1 MTPKFIDQ
9 MRARSGGSPKTERDS
24 DTLWTTPWSWR
35 DEEGT
40 YFGFNGQVWLY
51 RTLPINPIQWED
63 PAVRVT
69 LGQQLGTLLA
79 EIGATSTVPVG
90 GLKQL
95 ANNREIHLL
104 TVTWDTQAE
113 PPAGTP
119 DALADY
125 QRQALQFAAPNKVL
139 VLGVRLRPSTL
150 VNRNPSLVEQAKKV
164 AAKALMEDIPDR
176 AAYGDDRNQM
186 ISMCARFGG
195 RAPNSEELAQIE
207 SWFNAGRG
215 ADTTIIERTT
225 TVEIP
230 AYDTFEISAVM
241 RFGNSIM
248 RSPDSQW
255 VLEAAAHRYGPTVVS
270 VRAELEPAVSTRSR
284 ARRSQRRIDASIKE
298 EAAAGDLERVEYAQT
313 FQLAKELE
321 TFLVEVGEPVMTN
334 CSILLARPVRPAD
347 ETYVEFLRNQYGIE
361 IKPLEHR
368 QIRALDETLPCSS
381 RRVNPFLQDVSIAM
395 IAHAGFAGFSNL
407 GDRSGLYVGLA
418 HPDETPVFL
427 EPSAAARENKAP
439 GMLVAGDPGSGK
451 TFLCQTLALQAVL
464 AGTTTIFINPKGFD
478 SLASFAKIVNGQVVK
493 MSALEDQPGAFDPFR
508 YAPAP
513 VAAEI
518 ATNFILSVLGNDGG
532 FTQAQQLEL
541 GSALKRAAQSGA
553 QCVGDA
559 FDLIDDRTI
568 VTQITQQVEGSSLF
582 ALGVA
587 LKPLPKL
594 GGAGGLTLV
603 EFDRKLD
610 LPDASK
616 SASVYTRPER
626 LALAAIR
633 LVTRA
638 SLEILMSNGGGV
650 LVVDEAWT
658 FLGHSEGL
666 AAMQQIGREGR
677 SLNVL
682 PIFAT
687 QRIAD
692 VISRDMETYLSRVF
706 CMKLSDARESDA
718 ALRLCGLEPTA
729 QRIAWL
735 RECGPRRGQDGFP
748 DRPAMALHRDINDRH
763 SAVMIGPVPEHVRL
777 AISTNL
783 DDRLTRGTEDSNN
796 TEVETISNTT
806 IASEYSEQ
814 KIADVTASLA
824 SLAGQSQPEVNAGV
838 SKTLPQAPL
847 TATPPAGWKIVDTG
861 TDPSS
866 TNQ

>member
-1 MTPKFIDQ
+1 MVPKFIDQ
-9 MRARSGGSPKTERDS
+9 IRSRSGAAPKSERDT
-24 DTLWTTPWSWR
+24 DTMWTTPWSWR

-40 YFGFNGQVWLY
+40 YIGFNGQVWLY
-51 RTLPINPIQWED
+51 RTLPTNPIQWED
-63 PAVRVT
+63 PGTRISI
-69 LGQQLGTLLA
+69 GQQLATLLA
-79 EIGATSTVPVG
+79 EVGATSTAPVG
-90 GLKQL
+90 GLRSL
-95 ANNREIHLL
+95 GNNREVHILS
-104 TVTWDTQAE
+104 VTWDTQAE

-119 DALADY
+119 DQLAEY
-125 QRQALQFAAPNKVL
+125 QRKTLQFAAPNKVL
-139 VLGVRLRPSTL
+139 VIGIRLRPST
-150 VNRNPSLVEQAKKV
+150 NPQNNSSVLDQAKKI
-164 AAKALMEDIPDR
+164 AAKALLEDVPDR
-176 AAYGDDRNQM
+176 AAYAADREAV

-195 RAPNSEELAQIE
+195 RAPNAEELSQIE

-230 AYDTFEISAVM
+230 AFDTFEISAVM
-241 RFGNSIM
+241 RFGNPVM
-248 RSPDSQW
+248 HSPDSQW
-255 VLEAAAHRYGPTVVS
+255 VLEAASHNYGPSVVS
-270 VRAELEPAVSTRSR
+270 IRAELEPAVVTRAR

-313 FQLAKELE
+313 FQLAKQLE
-321 TFLVEVGEPVMTN
+321 SFLVDVGEPVMTN

-347 ETYVEFLRNQYGIE
+347 ETYVEHLRSTYGIE

-395 IAHAGFAGFSNL
+395 VAHAGLAGFSNL
-407 GDRSGLYVGLA
+407 GDKSGLYVGVAL
-418 HPDETPVFL
+418 PDYTPVFL
-427 EPSAAARENKAP
+427 EPSSAARENKAP

-451 TFLCQTLALQAVL
+451 TFLCQTLALQAVM

-478 SLASFAKIVNGQVVK
+478 SLASFAKIVDGQVVK

-518 ATNFILSVLGNDGG
+518 ATNHILSVLGNDGG

-541 GSALKRAAQSGA
+541 GSALKRAAQTGA
-553 QCVGDA
+553 KCVADA
-559 FDLIDDRTI
+559 FPLIDDQSI
-568 VTQITQQVEGSSLF
+568 VTQIIQQVEGSSLF

-587 LKPLPKL
+587 LKPLPPL
-594 GGAGGLTLV
+594 SGVGGLTLI

-610 LPDASK
+610 LPEASK
-616 SASVYTRPER
+616 AASAHTRPER

-638 SLEILMSNGGGV
+638 ALEILMSSGGGV

-658 FLGHSEGL
+658 FLGHAEGL

-682 PIFAT
+682 PVFAT

-692 VISRDMETYLSRVF
+692 VISRDMETYISRVF
-706 CMKLSDARESDA
+706 CMKLSEQREAAA
-718 ALRLCGLEPTA
+718 ALKLCGLEPTA
-729 QRIAWL
+729 QRISWL
-735 RECGPRRGQDGFP
+735 RECGPRRGEEGLP
-748 DRPAMALHRDINDRH
+748 DRPAMALHRDLKDRH
-763 SAVMIGPVPEHVRL
+763 SAVMVGPVPEDIRI

-783 DDRLTRGTEDSNN
+783 DDRRDREHIMRD
-796 TEVETISNTT
+796 E
-806 IASEYSEQ
+806 AS
-814 KIADVTASLA
+814 AAANLA
-824 SLAGQSQPEVNAGV
+824 PVPGS
-838 SKTLPQAPL
+838 AP
-847 TATPPAGWKIVDTG
+847 ATGIPAGWQPVDTG
-861 TDPSS
+861 FEPSG